1 MAAITQALGYAL
13 RILPPL
19 PRPLGPGRTGP
30 ARDLTL
36 SYEDEI
42 KLLRSPRRTPWRW
55 VLLVGGLLLFLW
67 LPTYLGDPGLRVAS
81 LCGIFAIGAIGL
93 NLLTGYTGQI
103 SLGHAFFVGV
113 GAYTAAYFGGQ
124 RGWSMPAYLALA
136 ALIGF
141 LVGGVIGPFALRLRG
156 NYLVVVTLG
165 LVFLGEHLW
174 NNWDSVTG
182 GGNGISLGAAPMSL
196 GPLDFKAGLELGGET
211 YSFEQGFFWLVWA
224 LVAVGALLAKNLVR
238 SRAGRALQAIR
249 DRDLSAE
256 VIGVSPARYKVGA
269 FAWSGAYAAVAGA
282 LYGLL
287 QQYVS
292 PGEFGLFLSITYVA
306 IIIIGGLGTIFGA
319 IVGALFVEGGRSLIE
334 QNSGQA
340 IFDPLITTRA
350 GEPGIFTIGELN
362 AVLFGLA
369 IVLFLLFE
377 PRGLAAFWFRA
388 KTWFV
393 SWPFSY

>member
-1 MAAITQALGYAL
+1 MNLLARA
-13 RILPPL
+13 
-19 PRPLGPGRTGP
+19 GP
-30 ARDLTL
+30 ARELTL
-36 SYEDEI
+36 SYEDEV
-42 KLLRSPRRTPWRW
+42 KLLRSPRHTPWRW
-55 VLLVGGLLLFLW
+55 VLVVASVFVFLW
-67 LPTYLGDPGLRVAS
+67 LPTYMGDPGLRVLA

-124 RGWSMPAYLALA
+124 RGWPLPAYLALA
-136 ALIGF
+136 ALVGF
-141 LVGGVIGPFALRLRG
+141 VVGGVIGPFALRLRG

-182 GGNGISLGAAPMSL
+182 GGTGVSLGAASMSI
-196 GPLDFKAGLELGGET
+196 GPFDFREGLELGGEAYT
-211 YSFEQGFFWLVWA
+211 FEQSFFWLVWA
-224 LVAVGALLAKNLVR
+224 FVAVGALLAKNLVR
-238 SRAGRALQAIR
+238 SRAGRAMQAIR

-269 FAWSGAYAAVAGA
+269 FAWSSAYAALAGA

-292 PGEFGLFLSITYVA
+292 PGEFGLFLAITYVA
-306 IIIIGGLGTIFGA
+306 MIIIGGLGTIFGS
-319 IVGALFVEGGRSLIE
+319 IVGALFVWGGRSLIE

-340 IFDPLITTRA
+340 LFDPLITSRS
-350 GEPGIFTIGELN
+350 GEPGIFSIGELN

-377 PRGLAAFWFRA
+377 PRGLAALWLRV
-388 KTWFV
+388 KTWFMT
-393 SWPFSY
+393 WPFSY

>member
-1 MAAITQALGYAL
+1 MSMELAFTDVRRPTRL
-13 RILPPL
+13 RW
-19 PRPLGPGRTGP
+19 PRRGGP
-30 ARDLTL
+30 ARDLNL
-36 SYEDEI
+36 SYEDDV

-55 VLLVGGLLLFLW
+55 ALVVGGLLLFLW
-67 LPTYLGDPGLRVAS
+67 LPTYLGDPGLRVLAM
-81 LCGIFAIGAIGL
+81 CGIFAIGAIGL
-93 NLLTGYTGQI
+93 NLLIGYTGQI

-113 GAYTAAYFGGQ
+113 GAYTAAYLGGQ
-124 RGWSMPAYLALA
+124 RGWSMPAYLAAA
-136 ALIGF
+136 ALLGF
-141 LVGGVIGPFALRLRG
+141 VIGGVIGPFALRLRG

-182 GGNGISLGAAPMSL
+182 GGTGASLGTAPMSL
-196 GPLDFKAGLELGGET
+196 GPLDFRTGLELGGET

-224 LVAVGALLAKNLVR
+224 LVIVGALLAKNLVR
-238 SRAGRALQAIR
+238 SRPGRAMQAIR

-269 FAWSGAYAAVAGA
+269 FAWSSAYAALAGA

-292 PGEFGLFLSITYVA
+292 PSDFTLFLAITYVA
-306 IIIIGGLGTIFGA
+306 MIIIGGLGTIFGA
-319 IVGALFVEGGRSLIE
+319 IVGALFVWGGRSLIE

-340 IFDPLITTRA
+340 IFDPLITTRS

-369 IVLFLLFE
+369 IVLFLLLE
-377 PRGLAAFWFRA
+377 PRGLAAFWFRI
-388 KTWFV
+388 KTWFTT
-393 SWPFSY
+393 WPFSY